1 MGKTLKKIKKTLKG
15 IGNLSYVE
23 IRHVP
28 MAHDP
33 DYGFGIHS
41 KILGEIEKSVAQE
54 LIVGRY
60 RIRGQEVSFLRSV
73 FALSKRQLAEK
84 LGLSHVAIVKWEK
97 SKNKPLALVNEVTIK
112 ALMSGLLGLKM
123 PASLD
128 NLVGKHDIP
137 KKLVLDYED
146 DSFTQIAA

>member
-41 KILGEIEKSVAQE
+41 KILGEIEKSVAC
-54 LIVGRY
+54 LLYTSPSPRD
-60 RIRGQEVSFLRSV
+60 
-73 FALSKRQLAEK
+73 
-84 LGLSHVAIVKWEK
+84 
-97 SKNKPLALVNEVTIK
+97 
-112 ALMSGLLGLKM
+112 GLLSRM
-123 PASLD
+123 PSSA
-128 NLVGKHDIP
+128 
-137 KKLVLDYED
+137 
-146 DSFTQIAA
+146 